1 MCQLGSCSSGP
12 SVGGAF
18 VLGFAGLCH
27 LLLSIVQWD
36 FKSEARLLLRLHSMS
51 HLLRARFIPRSL
63 LLDIPVCYQLR
74 IWGGMKAA
82 PPCTLQGCSSFQLK
96 KKKHQRK
103 EQGNK
108 GKGMFLRGTMG
119 AVHEKGPFQSIS
131 FAVKIDLR
139 WSEIIFQIKA
149 MFKKKKPLKNETH
162 NQQKCV
168 IWKYRGIKFR

>member
-1 MCQLGSCSSGP
+1 MRESLSHFCVCQLGSCSSGP

-27 LLLSIVQWD
+27 LLLSIVQWG
-36 FKSEARLLLRLHSMS
+36 FKSEARLLLCLHGIS

-63 LLDIPVCYQLR
+63 LLDITVCYQLR

-82 PPCTLQGCSSFQLK
+82 PPCTPLQVPPLQGCSSFQLK
-96 KKKHQRK
+96 KKRHQRK

-108 GKGMFLRGTMG
+108 GKGMFLLGTMG

-131 FAVKIDLR
+131 CCR
-139 WSEIIFQIKA
+139 NWSEVVWNNIS
-149 MFKKKKPLKNETH
+149 N
-162 NQQKCV
+162 
-168 IWKYRGIKFR
+168 